1 MPRSAFELCF
11 DTIQTTYL
19 INSTRTFTMER
30 LEVFCNQMRDHGYQV
45 GYSMSSYLQKLRSAR
60 AEVVHYSEPVFD
72 YEVSGGSYAC
82 YTDGA
87 VSPYHGQCIKLHVR
101 FDGPKGR
108 DDKKSY
114 QP

>member
-1 MPRSAFELCF
+1 
-11 DTIQTTYL
+11 
-19 INSTRTFTMER
+19 MER

-82 YTDGA
+82 YTDSA